1 MPELSMTKDGR
12 AERQSMGQDGRARQT
27 AMSDTWVRR
36 AVMLAMMLLVL
47 HAVGAWCYSVLGMAG
62 AIASTLLVVAVSLLA
77 DHMARAGRGSIA
89 WFVVPTLA
97 FTALPLAARLW
108 TVVQAEQGWWQ
119 RTVAL
124 APFVIGFAAPVLIL
138 LAVHLHLTSRA
149 PRLS

>member
-1 MPELSMTKDGR
+1 
-12 AERQSMGQDGRARQT
+12 
-27 AMSDTWVRR
+27 
-36 AVMLAMMLLVL
+36 MLAMMLLVL

-124 APFVIGFAAPVLIL
+124 APFVIGFAAPVHPPCGASTPHFACSTTF
-138 LAVHLHLTSRA
+138 LARRA
-149 PRLS
+149 GHGKASS